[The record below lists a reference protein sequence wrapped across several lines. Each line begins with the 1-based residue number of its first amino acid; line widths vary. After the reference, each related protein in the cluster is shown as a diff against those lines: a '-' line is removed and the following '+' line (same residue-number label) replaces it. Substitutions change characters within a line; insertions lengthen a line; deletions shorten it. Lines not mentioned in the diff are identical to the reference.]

1 MLNTDLIIMDE
12 FQRFSSL
19 LDYNDESEQSAI
31 VKKFFEQEGSQQ
43 PLILL
48 LSATP
53 YKPFSTL
60 EELTEYNADEHYE
73 DFSRLMDFLFTDENE
88 FHELWSDYS
97 HKLSHLSTDKFDVVL
112 ASKQSAE
119 NKMYQGMCRTERLNE
134 GLISTDTVTEIPIDT
149 DDILAYCEM
158 QKIISACKEVSGRV
172 LNIAFHGQTCRWS
185 MPSHHLTCF
194 RSWIHMNLNK
204 NSRNLSRRVQRAAP
218 TVKPSTFE
226 RDRHSSVS

>member
-1 MLNTDLIIMDE
+1 M
-12 FQRFSSL
+12 
-19 LDYNDESEQSAI
+19 
-31 VKKFFEQEGSQQ
+31 
-43 PLILL
+43 ILL

-134 GLISTDTVTEIPIDT
+134 GLISTDTVTEIPMTQTIFSPT
-149 DDILAYCEM
+149 AKCRRLF
-158 QKIISACKEVSGRV
+158 QHVKKSRGRV

-204 NSRNLSRRVQRAAP
+204 KFTQSIKA
-218 TVKPSTFE
+218 
-226 RDRHSSVS
+226 SSKGCPNRQAKYF